1 MLNFQVIE
9 PFGVK
14 IAGVQTEI
22 KAGAVISLP
31 EVKAIPLI
39 EAGRIKPAERVA
51 YLIYS
56 EILQAHLWVIETD
69 SDMHSLRAEGVSE
82 AIYTGDEIRKLRTAG
97 MDREGLKTVH
107 SVKQTFE
114 KSQVT
119 EAGL

>member
-1 MLNFQVIE
+1 MRTTLE
-9 PFGVK
+9 PED
-14 IAGVQTEI
+14 IQAI
-22 KAGAVISLP
+22 AGAVVSLP

-39 EAGRIKPAERVA
+39 EAGRIKPTEGVA
-51 YLIYS
+51 YRIYS
-56 EILQAHLWVIETD
+56 EILQAHLWVVETD
-69 SDMHSLRAEGVSE
+69 SDMHSLRALGVSDS
-82 AIYTGDEIRKLRTAG
+82 IYTGDEIRKLRTSG